1 MTDSDKQSGD
11 TKGNMDK
18 QDLAEERTDWAME
31 RTLLAKER
39 TFSAWGRTGISAMI
53 AGVGIAEFLSDV
65 AYPWIARVLGIILII
80 IGGTIHVIGF
90 FSYRKA
96 LQKLEDKG
104 IRSTSVWLISLVS
117 FGLLF
122 SAGLALLLIIS
133 N

>member
-1 MTDSDKQSGD
+1 MAESDKKNKED
-11 TKGNMDK
+11 KNK
-18 QDLAEERTDWAME
+18 QDMAEDRTDWAME

-39 TFSAWGRTGISAMI
+39 TFSAWARTGISAMI

-65 AYPWIARVLGIILII
+65 DYPWIARIMGIILIVT
-80 IGGTIHVIGF
+80 GGTIYVIGF

-96 LQKLEDKG
+96 LEKLEEEG
-104 IRSTSVWLISLVS
+104 IRSTSIWLISLVS

-122 SAGLALLLIIS
+122 SAGLALLLILR